1 MMAIWTDKVKKS
13 DFFGKTGLL
22 GLALALAAIVGATPA
37 SAHGGGTPQLVQ
49 APSGPYQVYAWTNP
63 DPARVGTLHV
73 TVSLVQPATQEPVL
87 DADVQ
92 ILATAADGG
101 QTASAQATHENA
113 VIKTYYEAD
122 IDLPAAGSWQI
133 MVAHNDAA
141 GSGSASFDLDVQ
153 PAAFNWRPIAI
164 GAVLA
169 VIAAGAWFLLRNNA
183 PSAG

>member
-1 MMAIWTDKVKKS
+1 MMGRIKKL
-13 DFFGKTGLL
+13 DFFGEVQLLRALLLLLVCAPTGT
-22 GLALALAAIVGATPA
+22 AL
-37 SAHGGGTPQLVQ
+37 AHGGGTPQLVQ

-73 TVSLVQPATQEPVL
+73 TVSLVQPATQKPVL
-87 DADVQ
+87 DANVQ
-92 ILATAADGG
+92 VLAQASDDG
-101 QTASAQATHENA
+101 QTASALATHENA

-122 IDLPAAGSWQI
+122 LDLPAAGLWQI
-133 MVAHNDAA
+133 TVAHSDAA
-141 GSGSASFDLDVQ
+141 GSGSASFSLDVQ

-183 PSAG
+183 PSAV

>member
-1 MMAIWTDKVKKS
+1 MMSRTLPKQS
-13 DFFGKTGLL
+13 DFAKKIGLL
-22 GLALALAAIVGATPA
+22 GIVLALAAVVGAAPA
-37 SAHGGGTPQLVQ
+37 SAHGGGTAQLVQ

-63 DPARVGTLHV
+63 NPARVGTLHV

-92 ILATAADGG
+92 ILARAGEDG
-101 QTASAQATHENA
+101 QTVAAPATHQNA

-122 IDLPAAGSWQI
+122 VELPAAGPWQI
-133 MVAHNDAA
+133 TIAHNDAA

-153 PAAFNWRPIAI
+153 PAAFNWRPLAI

-183 PSAG
+183 SSAV